1 MSDRK
6 PNYRP
11 RGEPVLI
18 VGTRNIAA
26 ALGLSMT
33 MVKRRFLGKPDFPAW
48 RINSKGRWIT
58 TRANLEE
65 WAKARP
71 EVWAGQRGRPA
82 RADPLLDQDTP
93 PPTDY

>member
-1 MSDRK
+1 MSNRN
-6 PNYRP
+6 PNHRP

-26 ALGLSMT
+26 VLGLSMT

-48 RINSKGRWIT
+48 RINLKGRWIT

-71 EVWAGQRGRPA
+71 EVWACQGARRT
-82 RADPLLDQDTP
+82 RADPMPDQDVP
-93 PPTDY
+93 PSTV